1 VSVPYALLGLIERKP
16 RYGYELKQAYERLFA
31 DTRPI
36 RVGQLYATLQRLARD
51 GTIMLD
57 GEEPG
62 DAGPDRKRF
71 SITDAGRSELD
82 AWLAA
87 PEPPETFLQ
96 TTLFTKVVLSQLS
109 SRPAVELLDAQRA
122 RHLER
127 MRELSRLKRS
137 GSAVDALLA
146 DHALLHLEADI
157 RWIDIAEQRLPLLD
171 TDEEVTQP

>member
-1 VSVPYALLGLIERKP
+1 VSVPFALLGLIEVRP

-51 GTIMLD
+51 GTIVLD

-71 SITDAGRSELD
+71 AITPEGRRELD
-82 AWLAA
+82 AWLGA

-96 TTLFTKVVLSQLS
+96 TTLFTKVVLAQLS
-109 SRPAVELLDAQRA
+109 ARPAIELLDAQRA

-137 GSAVDALLA
+137 GSAIDALLA

-157 RWIDIAEQRLPLLD
+157 KWIDIAEQRLSSLGL
-171 TDEEVTQP
+171 DEEETTP

>member
-1 VSVPYALLGLIERKP
+1 MIGSFPTANCRTVE
-16 RYGYELKQAYERLFA
+16 
-31 DTRPI
+31 
-36 RVGQLYATLQRLARD
+36 
-51 GTIMLD
+51 
-57 GEEPG
+57 
-62 DAGPDRKRF
+62 
-71 SITDAGRSELD
+71 ELD

-109 SRPAVELLDAQRA
+109 SRPAEELLDAQRS

-137 GSAVDALLA
+137 GSAIDALLA

-157 RWIDIAEQRLPLLD
+157 KWIDIAEQRLALLN